1 MGPISDGAKSACPR
15 GGLSIRS
22 IALPCPHSP
31 PPFLFLFFFSLS
43 SVEIEFHS
51 NRLEFLKTQF
61 QVSLASF
68 LIPIDKSRHARRLD
82 ETMTTMERSR
92 RGSGSSC
99 HLKHKERDREIHRK
113 QNIQALVCIS
123 KQLLFLL
130 TCEAEAI
137 ANCNGAPATELQE
150 CSTTNNSI
158 IIVKQTQTGPKKT
171 Q

>member
-1 MGPISDGAKSACPR
+1 VSKVEVSGTRYHLG
-15 GGLSIRS
+15 
-22 IALPCPHSP
+22 
-31 PPFLFLFFFSLS
+31 FFFFSLLG
-43 SVEIEFHS
+43 ED
-51 NRLEFLKTQF
+51 
-61 QVSLASF
+61 QVQEAKRKN
-68 LIPIDKSRHARRLD
+68 IPTDKSRHARRLD

-99 HLKHKERDREIHRK
+99 HLKHKERDREIRRK